1 MSTSSRR
8 KFIAF
13 SSLASLGAL
22 GSWQLAS
29 AQKTQTPGKTSDLLD
44 LSEIPVID
52 HHSHGHDP
60 VAMQK
65 PESWNFTSMFYHGI
79 RDDGSM
85 PEGSNQM
92 SDALKYH
99 ISQTGVVLAAVAQL
113 SQLYG
118 CPDTLE
124 AVVAARHKRI
134 MEDSDGYIKFLYNKA
149 KISAIVYDGQQLGV
163 ANPTSIPSKV
173 WHLVPNDAI
182 FKESLKKSD
191 SLASFRK
198 TFLEGISATLKDKK
212 YIAVKNHIGE
222 NFGLAVYEIPV
233 SEVEAVFANAKK
245 GDTEAIKKVYLLS
258 FNDLSHYCCEQGVPI
273 HIHTGTTG
281 DLFKTPLAETYDPFL
296 LIPYLG
302 RPELKRLKLV
312 LLHAGNPWIRHA
324 AHMAY
329 NFPNV
334 YLDMGWVFPWTALA
348 HNLIL
353 EEVMSI
359 APLSKVFYGAGCHTG
374 PEPAYIGA
382 MVIKRTLA
390 SALSNLIEDKYLTKR
405 QAEEIAHQILHR
417 NVENLYN
424 V

>member
-29 AQKTQTPGKTSDLLD
+29 AQKTQTTGKTSDILD

-52 HHSHGHDP
+52 HHSHGHSL
-60 VAMQK
+60 AEMQK
-65 PESWNFTSMFYHGI
+65 PEPWNFTSMFYHGL

-85 PEGSNQM
+85 PAGSKEL
-92 SDALKYH
+92 SEALKYH
-99 ISQTGVVLAAVAQL
+99 MSQSGVVLTTVALL

-134 MEDSDGYIKFLYNKA
+134 IENSDGYIKFLYNKA
-149 KISAIVYDGQQLGV
+149 KISAIVFDGQVLGV
-163 ANPTSIPSKV
+163 ADPPSIPAKV
-173 WHLVPNDAI
+173 WNLVPNDAI
-182 FKESLKKSD
+182 FKESLKKAD
-191 SLASFRK
+191 SLEGFRK
-198 TFLEGISATLKDKK
+198 SFLEGISTTLKDKK
-212 YIAVKNHIGE
+212 YIAVKCHIGE
-222 NFGLAVYEIPV
+222 NVSLAVYEIPV
-233 SEVEAVFANAKK
+233 SEVEAIFANAKK
-245 GDTEAIKKVYLLS
+245 GDPEAIKKVYLLS
-258 FNDLSHYCCEQGVPI
+258 FNDLAHYCCEQGVPI
-273 HIHTGTTG
+273 HMHTGTTG
-281 DLFKTPLAETYDPFL
+281 DLFKTPLADTLDPFL
-296 LIPYLG
+296 LIPYLS
-302 RPELKRLKLV
+302 RPELKRLKIV
-312 LLHAGNPWIRHA
+312 LLHAGNPWIRNA

-382 MVIKRTLA
+382 MVIKGTLT

-417 NVENLYN
+417 NAEELYKI
-424 V
+424 